1 MASYTPLTA
10 PVPSKDMPR
19 GIPYIIT
26 NEAAERFSF
35 YGMKAILIVFM
46 TKYLLDSNGAADFM
60 SPEEAKANYQN
71 IESLGFSYQLRT
83 DFKKVDTI
91 PVFEVDW
98 KNGVSASQKQAD
110 TKKMLAWL
118 KLRLQDST
126 LVIKEAN

>member
-1 MASYTPLTA
+1 
-10 PVPSKDMPR
+10 
-19 GIPYIIT
+19 
-26 NEAAERFSF
+26 
-35 YGMKAILIVFM
+35 
-46 TKYLLDSNGAADFM
+46 
-60 SPEEAKANYQN
+60 
-71 IESLGFSYQLRT
+71 
-83 DFKKVDTI
+83 VDTI